1 MMNEVCLDT
10 GIVTQFYSKNPPK
23 KIVNVINR
31 IKKKELKASLL
42 YPILVEIY
50 FHICK
55 LLGKDAAE
63 TRVAS
68 FLNNYPVKVMNLNY
82 SLIFKAGGLKC
93 RYAHILSYND
103 CLLIAYALNKKI
115 TLYTTE
121 KDLKKTIPTLKVKE
135 FFF

>member
-1 MMNEVCLDT
+1 MKSAACLDT

-23 KIVNVINR
+23 EIVNVINR
-31 IKKKELKASLL
+31 IKNKELKASLL
-42 YPILVEIY
+42 YPVLVEIY

-68 FLNNYPVKVMNLNY
+68 FLNNYPVQVINMNF
-82 SLIFKAGGLKC
+82 SLIFKAGELKC

-103 CLLIAYALNKKI
+103 CLLIAYALNTKI
-115 TLYTTE
+115 PVYTTE
-121 KDLKKTIPTLKVKE
+121 KDLKKTIPNLKVKE
-135 FFF
+135 YTF

>member
-1 MMNEVCLDT
+1 MKNAACLDT

-68 FLNNYPVKVMNLNY
+68 FLNNYSVKVINLNY

-121 KDLKKTIPTLKVKE
+121 KDLKKTVPSLKVKE
-135 FFF
+135 YTF